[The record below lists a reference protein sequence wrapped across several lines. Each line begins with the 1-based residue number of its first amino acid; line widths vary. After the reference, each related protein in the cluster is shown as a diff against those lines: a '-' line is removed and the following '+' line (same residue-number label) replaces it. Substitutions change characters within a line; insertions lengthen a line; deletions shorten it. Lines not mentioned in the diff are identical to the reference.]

1 MISYMF
7 KKSFQIIS
15 LFVFT
20 ILSVNAQFQTSQL
33 TKTYYDSKRDREL
46 ITEIWIPE
54 KSNSEPYRL
63 IMFSHGTGG
72 NRLACQWFCEG
83 LAKKGFLVAAVDH
96 YGNTYTNPIPKEFVT
111 VWQRP
116 LDISFVLSKL
126 LIEKE
131 FAGKIDESKIYA
143 AGFSLGGYTSI
154 ALAGANF
161 NLDNFIRFIHTPQG
175 FKEANIPEMPGL
187 INLFDQDSIKLS
199 FKRAPNLKDNRI
211 KAVFVMAPALGQ
223 GFSSKDQMKDVNI
236 PVFIAGVQSDS
247 IAPIATNA
255 FHYKELLPKAEWFL
269 IKGKAGH
276 YVFLNEGN
284 EEMKQTAPTFF
295 KDPDDVARRKIHLE
309 IVNKA
314 ESFFSGQK

>member
-1 MISYMF
+1 MF
-7 KKSFQIIS
+7 KKSLQIIS
-15 LFVFT
+15 LFV
-20 ILSVNAQFQTSQL
+20 LSTCTVNAQFKTSQQ
-33 TKTYYDSKRDREL
+33 TKTYYDSKRNREL
-46 ITEIWIPE
+46 TTEIWIPE
-54 KSNSEPYRL
+54 KSSCEPFRL

-83 LAKKGFLVAAVDH
+83 LAKKGFLIAAVDH

-131 FAGKIDESKIYA
+131 FVGRIDESKIYA

-154 ALAGANF
+154 TLAGAKID
-161 NLDNFIRFIHTPQG
+161 LDNFIRFIHTPQG

-187 INLFDQDSIKLS
+187 INLFEQDSIKLS

-211 KAVFVMAPALGQ
+211 KAIFVMAPALGQ
-223 GFSSKDQMKDVNI
+223 GFSSKDQMKEVNI
-236 PVFIAGVQSDS
+236 PIFIAGVQSDS
-247 IAPIATNA
+247 IAPIITNA
-255 FHYKELLPKAEWFL
+255 LHYKKLLPKAEWYL

-284 EEMKQTAPTFF
+284 EEMKQAVPTFF
-295 KDPDDVARRKIHLE
+295 KDPDDVDRYKIHLK
-309 IVNKA
+309 IINKA
-314 ESFFSGQK
+314 ASFFASQK

>member
-1 MISYMF
+1 M
-7 KKSFQIIS
+7 
-15 LFVFT
+15 
-20 ILSVNAQFQTSQL
+20 LSICTVNAQFKISQQ
-33 TKTYYDSKRDREL
+33 TKTYFDNKRNREL
-46 ITEIWIPE
+46 TTEIWIPE
-54 KSNSEPYRL
+54 ISSSEPFRL

-83 LAKKGFLVAAVDH
+83 LAKKGFLIAAVDH

-116 LDISFVLSKL
+116 LDISFVLSQI

-154 ALAGANF
+154 TLAGANID
-161 NLDNFIRFIHTPQG
+161 LDNFIRFIHTPQG

-187 INLFDQDSIKLS
+187 INLFEQDSIKLS

-211 KAVFVMAPALGQ
+211 KAIFVMAPALGQ

-236 PVFIAGVQSDS
+236 PIFIVGVQSDS
-247 IAPIATNA
+247 IAPITTNA
-255 FHYKELLPKAEWFL
+255 SHYKKLLPKAEWYL

-284 EEMKQTAPTFF
+284 EEMKQAAPTFF
-295 KDPDDVARRKIHLE
+295 KDPDDVDRYKIHQQ
-309 IVNKA
+309 IINKA
-314 ESFFSGQK
+314 ASFFASQK

>member
-1 MISYMF
+1 MF
-7 KKSFQIIS
+7 KKSLQIIS

-20 ILSVNAQFQTSQL
+20 IFTVNAQFHTSQV
-33 TKTYYDSKRDREL
+33 TKTYYDSIRNREL
-46 ITEIWIPE
+46 TTEIWIPE
-54 KSNSEPYRL
+54 KSNTEPFQL

-83 LAKKGFLVAAVDH
+83 LAKKGFLVVAVDH

-116 LDISFVLSKL
+116 LDISFVLTKL

-131 FAGKIDESKIYA
+131 YVGKIDESKIYA
-143 AGFSLGGYTSI
+143 AGFSLGGYSSI

-161 NLDNFIRFIHTPQG
+161 NLNSFIRFIHTPQG
-175 FKEANIPEMPGL
+175 FKEVNIPEMPSL
-187 INLFDQDSIKLS
+187 IHLFDQDSIKLS

-236 PVFIAGVQSDS
+236 PLFIVGVQSDS
-247 IAPIATNA
+247 IAPISTNA

-269 IKGKAGH
+269 INGKAGH

-284 EEMKQTAPTFF
+284 DEMKQAVPTFF
-295 KDPDDVARRKIHLE
+295 KDPDNVDRHKIHLE
-309 IVNKA
+309 MVNKA
-314 ESFFSGQK
+314 ESFFSSQK